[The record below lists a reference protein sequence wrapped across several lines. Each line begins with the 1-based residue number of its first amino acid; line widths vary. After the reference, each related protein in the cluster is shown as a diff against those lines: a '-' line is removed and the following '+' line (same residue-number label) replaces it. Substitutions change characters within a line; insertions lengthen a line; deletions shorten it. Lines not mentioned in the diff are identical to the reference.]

1 MQQQKQPITKMQ
13 VNYSRIILALAPM
26 HSTGTQFIKEYAV
39 QIGALLA
46 SLINLYNEPVL
57 TELSDCLQHV
67 LLSYMYDIN
76 CIIDYTMPDDNCDCI
91 SRKDLLV
98 EINNMIKYQKKN
110 SDNIEEAKK
119 LFFSVY

>member
-1 MQQQKQPITKMQ
+1 MQQQKQSITKMQ

-26 HSTGTQFIKEYAV
+26 HSTGTPFIKEYAV

-76 CIIDYTMPDDNCDCI
+76 CIIDYTIPDDNCDCI

-98 EINNMIKYQKKN
+98 DINSMIKHQKKHA
-110 SDNIEEAKK
+110 DNIEEAKK
-119 LFFSVY
+119 IMLSVF

>member
-1 MQQQKQPITKMQ
+1 MQQQKQPINEMQ
-13 VNYSRIILALAPM
+13 IKYSRIILALAPM

-46 SLINLYNEPVL
+46 SLINLYEDPVL
-57 TELSDCLQHV
+57 TELSDCMQHV
-67 LLSYMYDIN
+67 LVSYMYDID
-76 CIIDYTMPDDNCDCI
+76 CIINYTMPDDNCDCI

-98 EINNMIKYQKKN
+98 EINNMIKYQKKHV
-110 SDNIEEAKK
+110 DNLEQAKK

>member
-26 HSTGTQFIKEYAV
+26 HSTGTPFIKEYAV

-67 LLSYMYDIN
+67 LVSYMYDIN

-119 LFFSVY
+119 IFFSVY